1 MTVDGTCQAAWLIDM
16 FYSCGAVT
24 LKPSEDCLGLC
35 LLRNTNPD
43 ELDPDESD
51 PDESDPYD
59 LEVKS
64 DPPSG
69 YRLESQTD
77 DSSINLYYLSNSPDQ
92 IRMASLQLH

>member
-1 MTVDGTCQAAWLIDM
+1 MSYTMVDCYYSKVYGSISMTVDGTCQAAWLIDM
-16 FYSCGAVT
+16 IYSCGAVT

-43 ELDPDESD
+43 ELD

-77 DSSINLYYLSNSPDQ
+77 DSSINLYYLSK
-92 IRMASLQLH
+92 